1 MSDILNR
8 LSAAHKNSGHT
19 IGDLWNLCEE
29 ATDEIERLTAALS
42 QYADHTNWQRTR
54 DDTAYEW
61 DGEIERPW
69 QIAEEAL
76 R

>member
-1 MSDILNR
+1 MNVINDLANTLRSR
-8 LSAAHKNSGHT
+8 ECQWCQAA
-19 IGDLWNLCEE
+19 
-29 ATDEIERLTAALS
+29 ADEIERLTAALA

-69 QIAEEAL
+69 RIAEEAL
-76 R
+76 K